1 MSGTALVVVLL
12 AVIVGSITKGVTGSG
27 LPTVAIPVMAGFIGV
42 EAAVIIMAFPTVVTN
57 SWLLVEH
64 RAQMRETRHLGR
76 MLATGAVG
84 AVAGVWV
91 LTTLPAR
98 VLSLTLAL
106 VIFAYTA
113 HALRCPDITVT
124 ERAARVL
131 SPGIGFLG
139 GVAQGATG
147 IAGPMVATYVHAF
160 RLRPGAYVFS
170 IAAQFQLFAAVQVLT
185 FLALGRYTPELVL
198 GSGLSL
204 IPVVVFLPLGIRLA
218 RRLDAQ
224 RFHQVVLIVLF
235 VMACKLFYDGVVG

>member
-1 MSGTALVVVLL
+1 MSGTALVVVLV
-12 AVIVGSITKGVTGSG
+12 AVIVGSIAKGVTGSG

-57 SWLLVEH
+57 TWLLWEH
-64 RAQMRETRHLGR
+64 RRQVGATRHLGR

-91 LTTLPAR
+91 LTTLPGE

-106 VIFAYTA
+106 VIFAYA
-113 HALRCPDITVT
+113 ALAVTRPHVTVS
-124 ERAARVL
+124 EPAARVL

-147 IAGPMVATYVHAF
+147 IAGPLVATYVHAF
-160 RLRPGAYVFS
+160 RLQPGAYVFT
-170 IAAQFQLFAAVQVLT
+170 IAAQFQLFAAVQVVT
-185 FLALGRYTPELVL
+185 FLALGRYTGELVL
-198 GSGLSL
+198 GSALSL
-204 IPVVVFLPLGIRLA
+204 VPVVLFLPLGIRLA
-218 RRLDAQ
+218 RTLDVK
-224 RFHQVVLIVLF
+224 RFHRIVLLVLV